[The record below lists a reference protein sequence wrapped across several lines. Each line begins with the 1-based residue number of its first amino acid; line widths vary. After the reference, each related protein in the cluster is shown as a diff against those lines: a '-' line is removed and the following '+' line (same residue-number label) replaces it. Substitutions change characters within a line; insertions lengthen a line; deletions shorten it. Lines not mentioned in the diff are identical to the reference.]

1 MLGNISK
8 DKSIRIC
15 KDALCKWGYSMQK
28 IVAIEECSELIE
40 ALENSIVTGFHN
52 VEEETA
58 DVEIMCLQLRLMYG
72 SSQVDEERAAIGNR
86 LIDNLES
93 TAIIACS
100 NLIKSI
106 SKEIRDKHSR
116 IHERIAWMEI
126 ICENIRMSFNNVEID
141 KFKKAKLIRLRGAI
155 CNG

>member
-1 MLGNISK
+1 MDKIDK
-8 DKSIRIC
+8 DQSIKIC
-15 KDALCKWGYSMQK
+15 KNALCKWGHAMQK

-40 ALENSIVTGFHN
+40 ALENSLVTGFHN

-72 SSQVDEERAAIGNR
+72 SLQVDEERAAIANR

-100 NLIKSI
+100 DLIKSI
-106 SKEIRDKHSR
+106 SKEIRSKHSR

-126 ICENIRMSFNNVEID
+126 VCDNLRLTFNNDQVEQ
-141 KFKKAKLIRLRGAI
+141 FKKSKLIRLRGAI